1 MVYIRGAN
9 MSILQWEWQQ
19 QYRVALL
26 ETNPL
31 NLGGRVATAEKAIS
45 RRAEVLGAR
54 SDGQAERQAI
64 EYAMRGLS
72 VLKREIPAIR

>member
-1 MVYIRGAN
+1 

-19 QYRVALL
+19 QYQVALL

-31 NLGGRVATAEKAIS
+31 KLGGQVATAEKAIS
-45 RRAEVLGAR
+45 LRSDALRSR

-72 VLKREIPAIR
+72 VLKREIRPVR

>member
-1 MVYIRGAN
+1 MHP
-9 MSILQWEWQQ
+9 QWQWQQ
-19 QYRVALL
+19 QYQVALL

-31 NLGGRVATAEKAIS
+31 HLGGRVANAERVIS
-45 RRAEVLGAR
+45 LRAEALRMRA
-54 SDGQAERQAI
+54 DGQAERTAI

>member
-1 MVYIRGAN
+1 VN
-9 MSILQWEWQQ
+9 PQWQWQQ
-19 QYRVALL
+19 QYQVALL

-31 NLGGRVATAEKAIS
+31 HLGGRVATAERAIS
-45 RRAEVLGAR
+45 LRAEALRTR

-72 VLKREIPAIR
+72 VLKREIPALRKYEIALSG

>member
-1 MVYIRGAN
+1 MN
-9 MSILQWEWQQ
+9 ILQWEWQQ

-31 NLGGRVATAEKAIS
+31 NLGGRVANAEKAIS
-45 RRAEVLGAR
+45 LRAEVLGAG

-72 VLKREIPAIR
+72 VLKREIPAVR

>member
-1 MVYIRGAN
+1 MN
-9 MSILQWEWQQ
+9 ILQWEWQQ

-31 NLGGRVATAEKAIS
+31 SLGGRVATAEKAIS
-45 RRAEVLGAR
+45 LRAEVLGTR
-54 SDGQAERQAI
+54 SDEQAERQAI

>member
-1 MVYIRGAN
+1 MN
-9 MSILQWEWQQ
+9 ILQWEWQQ

-31 NLGGRVATAEKAIS
+31 SLGGRVATAEKAIS
-45 RRAEVLGAR
+45 LRAEVLRMR

>member
-1 MVYIRGAN
+1 

-19 QYRVALL
+19 QYQVALL

-31 NLGGRVATAEKAIS
+31 HLGGRVATAERVIS
-45 RRAEVLGAR
+45 LRSDVLRAR
-54 SDGQAERQAI
+54 PDGQAERQAI

-72 VLKREIPAIR
+72 VLKREIPALR

>member
-1 MVYIRGAN
+1 
-9 MSILQWEWQQ
+9 MSDLQWQWQQ
-19 QYRVALL
+19 QYQVALL

-31 NLGGRVATAEKAIS
+31 NLGGRVATAEKAIAL
-45 RRAEVLGAR
+45 RAEALRTR

-72 VLKREIPAIR
+72 VLKREIPAVR